1 MTKLFWIA
9 GIFCTL
15 IVHATTVPPKVTSHQ
30 KTKWDEWPTDVLESQ
45 YVEALT
51 EKFGGNAATAEDRIL
66 LTYIEYLKTK
76 DAKKGEEFITTWKDL
91 VQRKNSA
98 LKGPALALFEG
109 ASARCWPQAF
119 NGKPFCSQSIG
130 TLTFRYLP
138 ALVKMKD
145 KPAMELLALY
155 PALFGS
161 LSGTEAEAYSGFI
174 KDWANSRRHEVMLK
188 EIRASNPQLKAKA
201 FTAALD

>member
-1 MTKLFWIA
+1 MTKFFWIA
-9 GIFCTL
+9 GIFFTL
-15 IVHATTVPPKVTSHQ
+15 IVHATTVPPNVTSQQ

-51 EKFGGNAATAEDRIL
+51 EKFGGRFGTPEDQIL
-66 LTYIEYLKTK
+66 LTYIDYLKTK
-76 DAKKGEEFITTWKDL
+76 DAKKGEAFITAWKQL
-91 VQRKNSA
+91 VRSKNGA
-98 LKGPALALFEG
+98 LKGPALALFDG

-138 ALVKMKD
+138 SLVKMKD

-161 LSGTEAEAYSGFI
+161 LEGTEAEAYSGFI

-188 EIRASNPQLKAKA
+188 EIRASNPQLKAR
-201 FTAALD
+201 TYSALD